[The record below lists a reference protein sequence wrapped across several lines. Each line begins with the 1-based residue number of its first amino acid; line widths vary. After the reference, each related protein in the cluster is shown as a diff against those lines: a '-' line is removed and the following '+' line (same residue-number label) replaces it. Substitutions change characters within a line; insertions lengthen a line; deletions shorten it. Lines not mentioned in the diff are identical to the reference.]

1 VHLINRKPAQ
11 GRRKA
16 AFAFLEV
23 FMSAANYPR
32 CLANT
37 LREEGG
43 WTDDPRD
50 PGGPTMRGIIQRE
63 YTKYRASK
71 GLANRSVRYITE
83 AELQDIYAGNYW
95 RPMRGDLW
103 PKGPDQ
109 IVFDIA
115 VNSGPGRSLAIMRAA
130 MGNPSGGIET
140 LARLATQSGDKGG
153 IVKRACARRASFYR
167 SLRTFSVFGRGW
179 LRRNARMEAIGVR
192 MVLEAQGVSDMASAL
207 KGEVAGAQTKAKRGA
222 QGATATGGSAG
233 VGGGALSQADVGSW
247 DWTVWLT
254 LGLVAVG
261 AIALTLVCL
270 YLWRKHGERA
280 KAYAAAIAGELETD
294 LGTVL
299 AKIDASTAK

>member
-1 VHLINRKPAQ
+1 
-11 GRRKA
+11 
-16 AFAFLEV
+16 
-23 FMSAANYPR
+23 MTAANYPR

-43 WTDDPRD
+43 WTNDPRD

-63 YTKYRASK
+63 YTKYRATK
-71 GLANRSVRYITE
+71 GLPNQSVRYINE

-95 RPMRGDLW
+95 KPMLGDLW

-115 VNSGPGRSLAIMRAA
+115 VNSGVGRAPQIMRAA
-130 MGNPSGGIET
+130 MGNPSGGVAT
-140 LARLATQSGDKGG
+140 LARLATQSRDQVG

-167 SLRTFSVFGRGW
+167 SLHTFSVFGRGW

-192 MVLEAQGVSDMASAL
+192 MVLEAQGVSDMAGAL
-207 KGEVAGAQTKAKRGA
+207 KGEVTSANVKAKRSA

-233 VGGGALSQADVGSW
+233 AGGGALSQADPGSW

-254 LGLVAVG
+254 IGLTAVVAV
-261 AIALTLVCL
+261 ALTLVL
-270 YLWRKHGERA
+270 IWLWRKHGERA
-280 KAYAAAIAGELETD
+280 KAYAAALKGELETD
-294 LGTVL
+294 LGSVL
-299 AKIDASTAK
+299 ATVKAAAP